1 MTYEEQG
8 HNIMTYEELDSKIKE
23 IIDRT
28 ESEVEDL
35 IDDYNDFESDSS
47 DDPYLIEKRDLW
59 NNFNAL
65 KSSIEIMLE
74 NN

>member
-1 MTYEEQG
+1 
-8 HNIMTYEELDSKIKE
+8 MTYEELDDKIKE

-28 ESEVEDL
+28 ESEVEAL

-59 NNFNAL
+59 NNFNQL
-65 KSSIEIMLE
+65 KSSIELMLE

>member
-1 MTYEEQG
+1 
-8 HNIMTYEELDSKIKE
+8 MTYEELDDKIKE
-23 IIDRT
+23 IIDRA
-28 ESEVEDL
+28 ESEVEAS

-59 NNFNAL
+59 NTFSAL

>member
-1 MTYEEQG
+1 
-8 HNIMTYEELDSKIKE
+8 MTYEELDDKIKE

-28 ESEVEDL
+28 ESEVEAL

-59 NNFNAL
+59 NNFNHL
-65 KSSIEIMLE
+65 KSSLEIMLE